1 MRTSPGRLRLSC
13 LLLLIP
19 LLSAC
24 ADPNGS
30 DPLACSPAFAP
41 GTAAY
46 KSCLLRQG
54 YRGDDGSEGYGA
66 VESPPPPPAQM
77 CIPLG
82 IDSSC
87 N

>member
-1 MRTSPGRLRLSC
+1 MQTSPGSLRLGF
-13 LLLLIP
+13 LLLLVP

-30 DPLACSPAFAP
+30 DPLACSPAYAP